1 MTSIDRVDCH
11 IRVILCVC
19 IAALLAPPVAS
30 AGVQPDPFRTG
41 LFGVAVGQ
49 AIRVSVLNAGNEGGI
64 IEPCFTPDLAGFVVT
79 IAGPA
84 GRVLFESPHRAL
96 PVGMGTFTD
105 FVPPLED
112 AATSGARVPG
122 DGALVR
128 GRRVQLRAAVAFE
141 LSPVPGGQ
149 CTEEEARR
157 QMRRLLRSV
166 HLTLEVFDLVSGR
179 TAFTLP
185 FSEVMFNPQPEPPE
199 PIAVP

>member
-1 MTSIDRVDCH
+1 MTRIDMTRRVG
-11 IRVILCVC
+11 RALGLVC
-19 IAALLAPPVAS
+19 IATLLSPSVAS
-30 AGVQPDPFRTG
+30 AGIEPEPFRTG

-79 IAGPA
+79 IVGPA

-112 AATSGARVPG
+112 GGTVAGARVPG
-122 DGALVR
+122 DASLVR

-141 LSPVPGGQ
+141 LTPVLGGR

-157 QMRRLLRSV
+157 QVRRLLRGV

-179 TAFTLP
+179 TVFTLP
-185 FSEVMFNPQPEPPE
+185 FADVGGVQPEPF
-199 PIAVP
+199 